1 MKRLFKNLTLARSLA
16 RRAKSELHATEVG
29 GTVLSVHTYQY
40 GARDVLLE
48 DQGRRSYVFIPQASA
63 IRHLGAGDAVRFLVK
78 GTGGQMTAVAAA

>member
-1 MKRLFKNLTLARSLA
+1 MKKLFFSIADRHSRHPRNESREKAI
-16 RRAKSELHATEVG
+16 G
-29 GTVLSVHTYQY
+29 GTVLAVHTYQY

-78 GTGGQMTAVAAA
+78 GTGGQMTAVSAA